1 MPRAHRRSGVDE
13 HIVGGRDGRQGQDP
27 RYGAGA
33 PSRMG
38 SDAGGD
44 TGDVVDGP
52 VGSAFLKEPGE
63 AARSAADLDAL
74 PSIEEDDAARPA
86 DDRP

>member
-1 MPRAHRRSGVDE
+1 MDE
-13 HIVGGRDGRQGQDP
+13 TTRHEPDDRDGDTSERD
-27 RYGAGA
+27 
-33 PSRMG
+33 
-38 SDAGGD
+38 GD
-44 TGDVVDGP
+44 TSDVVHGP
-52 VGSAFLKEPGE
+52 VGSAFLKDPAE